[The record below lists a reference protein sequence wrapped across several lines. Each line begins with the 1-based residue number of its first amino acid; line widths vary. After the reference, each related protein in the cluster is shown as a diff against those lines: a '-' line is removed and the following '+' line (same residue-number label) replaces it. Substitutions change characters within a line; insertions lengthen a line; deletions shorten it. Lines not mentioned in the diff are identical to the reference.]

1 MAVVAKVSL
10 GSYAALLTISVILVG
25 LLTHSTMSC
34 NEQVCASIVSKCM
47 LTQSCKCD
55 LKNCTCCKECF
66 NCLNYL
72 YTECCSCV
80 DMCPKPNETQQARQ
94 LTSLPDK
101 LEGFPALFDA
111 LTMDQD
117 ADERWVSFT
126 FPVDFP
132 EALFDKEPSFRVIDS
147 PDQNI
152 DEIVKLH
159 GGSSSSS
166 SGSGVVTVN
175 CTVAYVSQCLSL
187 GKCRTQCI
195 DMGASSMR
203 WVDGMMIYSF
213 VCDCPDCRLI
223 CLQVVPGRVL

>member
-1 MAVVAKVSL
+1 MANPKVKLGSFVAVVGVS
-10 GSYAALLTISVILVG
+10 IILVG
-25 LLTHSTMSC
+25 VLTHLTYSC

-72 YTECCSCV
+72 YSECCSCV

-94 LTSLPDK
+94 LTSLTDK

-117 ADERWVSFT
+117 AEERWVSFT

-132 EALFDKEPSFRVIDS
+132 EALIDKNPIYGVIDS
-147 PDQNI
+147 PDQDLN
-152 DEIVKLH
+152 KLLKQH
-159 GGSSSSS
+159 GDFELKNN
-166 SGSGVVTVN
+166 VVTVN

-187 GKCRTQCI
+187 GKCRSQCI
-195 DMGASSMR
+195 DMGASNMR
-203 WVDGMMIYSF
+203 
-213 VCDCPDCRLI
+213 
-223 CLQVVPGRVL
+223 